1 MQPKTDNKSLGQ
13 RLFKAIAV
21 ILGTLILVFVAYAV
35 YIFMSYHRI
44 EDRQELRVMNKN

>member
-1 MQPKTDNKSLGQ
+1 MQPKTHKKTWGQ

-21 ILGTLILVFVAYAV
+21 ILGALILVFVAYAV

-44 EDRQELRVMNKN
+44 EDKQ